1 MDWCCNN
8 SLTPF
13 KVNSSLIIEDATGSG
28 KTCFVNKILDN
39 NDGMW
44 YGGVPPVKI
53 IYCYGQWE
61 L

>member
-1 MDWCCNN
+1 MDWWFNN

-13 KVNSSLIIEDATGSG
+13 KVNSRLIIAGATGSG
-28 KTCFVNKILDN
+28 KTCFVPKILDN

-53 IYCYGQWE
+53 I
-61 L
+61 LNNS